1 MLLFTAY
8 IPRGVFVR
16 ILRENP
22 ELHGAKLRFLQFLCI
37 AERVTVRGTAFFS
50 RAVNSNYL
58 TAVRRTVSERLQR
71 IRNRMRFNMEINDI
85 LKLIEA
91 VSEHGL
97 TSFVLEENGSKISMK
112 KEKEVIT
119 VTAAPAVI
127 APAAADARDI
137 SGTAPSGPAG
147 YMAPAVSAAGTEM
160 SRSESIGSDKV
171 VTSPL
176 VGTFYNAASPDSD
189 AFVSVGD
196 TVKKGQVLGIIE
208 AMKLM
213 NEIESEYDGVVEAVL
228 VNNEEVVEYGQPL
241 FRIR

>member
-1 MLLFTAY
+1 
-8 IPRGVFVR
+8 
-16 ILRENP
+16 
-22 ELHGAKLRFLQFLCI
+22 
-37 AERVTVRGTAFFS
+37 
-50 RAVNSNYL
+50 
-58 TAVRRTVSERLQR
+58 
-71 IRNRMRFNMEINDI
+71 MEINDI

-91 VSEHGL
+91 VSENGL

>member
-1 MLLFTAY
+1 
-8 IPRGVFVR
+8 
-16 ILRENP
+16 
-22 ELHGAKLRFLQFLCI
+22 
-37 AERVTVRGTAFFS
+37 
-50 RAVNSNYL
+50 
-58 TAVRRTVSERLQR
+58 
-71 IRNRMRFNMEINDI
+71 MRFNMEINDI

-91 VSEHGL
+91 VSENGL

>member
-1 MLLFTAY
+1 
-8 IPRGVFVR
+8 
-16 ILRENP
+16 
-22 ELHGAKLRFLQFLCI
+22 
-37 AERVTVRGTAFFS
+37 
-50 RAVNSNYL
+50 
-58 TAVRRTVSERLQR
+58 
-71 IRNRMRFNMEINDI
+71 MEINDI

-137 SGTAPSGPAG
+137 SGTAPSVPAG

>member
-1 MLLFTAY
+1 
-8 IPRGVFVR
+8 
-16 ILRENP
+16 
-22 ELHGAKLRFLQFLCI
+22 
-37 AERVTVRGTAFFS
+37 
-50 RAVNSNYL
+50 
-58 TAVRRTVSERLQR
+58 
-71 IRNRMRFNMEINDI
+71 MEINDI

-119 VTAAPAVI
+119 VTAAPAVQTVI

-137 SGTAPSGPAG
+137 SVPAG

>member
-1 MLLFTAY
+1 
-8 IPRGVFVR
+8 
-16 ILRENP
+16 
-22 ELHGAKLRFLQFLCI
+22 
-37 AERVTVRGTAFFS
+37 
-50 RAVNSNYL
+50 
-58 TAVRRTVSERLQR
+58 
-71 IRNRMRFNMEINDI
+71 MEINDI

-137 SGTAPSGPAG
+137 SDTAPSGPAG

>member
-1 MLLFTAY
+1 
-8 IPRGVFVR
+8 
-16 ILRENP
+16 
-22 ELHGAKLRFLQFLCI
+22 
-37 AERVTVRGTAFFS
+37 
-50 RAVNSNYL
+50 
-58 TAVRRTVSERLQR
+58 
-71 IRNRMRFNMEINDI
+71 MEINDI

-137 SGTAPSGPAG
+137 SGTAPSVPAG

-171 VTSPL
+171 VASPL

>member
-1 MLLFTAY
+1 
-8 IPRGVFVR
+8 
-16 ILRENP
+16 
-22 ELHGAKLRFLQFLCI
+22 
-37 AERVTVRGTAFFS
+37 
-50 RAVNSNYL
+50 
-58 TAVRRTVSERLQR
+58 
-71 IRNRMRFNMEINDI
+71 MRFNMEINDI

-119 VTAAPAVI
+119 VTAAPAVQTVI

-137 SGTAPSGPAG
+137 SGTAPSVPAG

-171 VTSPL
+171 VASPL

>member
-1 MLLFTAY
+1 
-8 IPRGVFVR
+8 
-16 ILRENP
+16 
-22 ELHGAKLRFLQFLCI
+22 
-37 AERVTVRGTAFFS
+37 
-50 RAVNSNYL
+50 
-58 TAVRRTVSERLQR
+58 
-71 IRNRMRFNMEINDI
+71 MEINDI

-196 TVKKGQVLGIIE
+196 TVKKGQVRGIIE

>member
-1 MLLFTAY
+1 
-8 IPRGVFVR
+8 
-16 ILRENP
+16 
-22 ELHGAKLRFLQFLCI
+22 
-37 AERVTVRGTAFFS
+37 
-50 RAVNSNYL
+50 
-58 TAVRRTVSERLQR
+58 
-71 IRNRMRFNMEINDI
+71 MEINDI

-119 VTAAPAVI
+119 VTAAPAVQTVI

-137 SGTAPSGPAG
+137 SGTASSVPAG

-176 VGTFYNAASPDSD
+176 VGTFYNAASPE
-189 AFVSVGD
+189 
-196 TVKKGQVLGIIE
+196 KGQVLGIIE

>member
-1 MLLFTAY
+1 
-8 IPRGVFVR
+8 
-16 ILRENP
+16 
-22 ELHGAKLRFLQFLCI
+22 
-37 AERVTVRGTAFFS
+37 
-50 RAVNSNYL
+50 
-58 TAVRRTVSERLQR
+58 
-71 IRNRMRFNMEINDI
+71 MRFNMEINDI

-119 VTAAPAVI
+119 VTAAPAVQTVI

-137 SGTAPSGPAG
+137 SGTAPSVPAG

-176 VGTFYNAASPDSD
+176 VGLS
-189 AFVSVGD
+189 
-196 TVKKGQVLGIIE
+196 LIHI
-208 AMKLM
+208 
-213 NEIESEYDGVVEAVL
+213 
-228 VNNEEVVEYGQPL
+228 
-241 FRIR
+241 

>member
-1 MLLFTAY
+1 
-8 IPRGVFVR
+8 
-16 ILRENP
+16 
-22 ELHGAKLRFLQFLCI
+22 
-37 AERVTVRGTAFFS
+37 
-50 RAVNSNYL
+50 
-58 TAVRRTVSERLQR
+58 
-71 IRNRMRFNMEINDI
+71 MEINDI

-112 KEKEVIT
+112 MEKEVIT
-119 VTAAPAVI
+119 VTAAPAVQTVI

-137 SGTAPSGPAG
+137 SGTAPSVPAG

-171 VTSPL
+171 VASPL